1 MPLFLNLFA
10 MIQFGGNDLILLLIV
25 SNKSFKRCNS
35 DVFGHNERY
44 EFNKDSKYSKKVL
57 CENNT
62 MYNQLIVELSN
73 QENINESII
82 NQLKW
87 YVYSIRNGNL
97 DSAFNHFHNLFHEIC
112 KEKFKLDDGDTVE
125 TVIKKLYKNNIIC
138 TKEDVLIRKFYDR
151 RNFNP
156 VSHPSK
162 NGKSS
167 VKISKE
173 ILEEFED
180 AIIEVLLKIINRG
193 E

>member
-1 MPLFLNLFA
+1 MFKDNYGKY
-10 MIQFGGNDLILLLIV
+10 ILILKKIIKNDTSINIL
-25 SNKSFKRCNS
+25 
-35 DVFGHNERY
+35 GNEGIFNQINY
-44 EFNKDSKYSKKVL
+44 EFNKDSKYSRKIL

-62 MYNQLIVELSN
+62 MYNKMIVEIVK

-82 NQLKW
+82 NQLRW
-87 YVYSIRNGNL
+87 YVYNIRNGNL

-112 KEKFKLDDGDTVE
+112 KEKFKLNDQDSVE
-125 TVIKKLYKNNIIC
+125 RIINKLYKNNIIGN
-138 TKEDVLIRKFYDR
+138 KEEILIRKFYDR

-162 NGKSS
+162 NGKAS

-180 AIIEVLLKIINRG
+180 GIIEIILKILK
-193 E
+193 